1 METIRKDRTIMK
13 HVLILLAL
21 LICSQSALAYKPYLH
36 QQFANKAIEQST
48 NFKYAVHSLWGPEFL
63 EDSFGYWFN
72 PKPDDHL
79 ESIEALIRKQGNYV
93 EMIKFGAF
101 WEDDEKPANQLGLRP
116 FNHFFDPQHNRGLQA
131 DIPVWSMGLLW
142 GYGIIPAGAIYVIL
156 PGPVYGNPSPDWIL
170 EDKHNAYTSL
180 SIMTYEEQK
189 FSYKDA
195 LDYMYDGF
203 TLSDSEERLQSI
215 ADMYQSLGHVLHHVG
230 DMGQPQHTRN
240 DSHCDA
246 CEINDI
252 SGYEVL
258 TGEEGNVK
266 KMLNEAP
273 ELFDRTKYSLE
284 PVMFNSPRDY
294 WINSFGSGM
303 AEFTSENFVTT
314 ESNYRIVKEGTPI
327 KGLDDGTINILHN
340 QYFPKPS
347 SENLIVTTEIVGEVI
362 KGSLFG
368 NLVPD
373 AALDAKM
380 SFIGRNI
387 YDPYTEKS
395 SLHKRMASYSIFAH
409 DLQKNFSLLNPGGAK
424 FLTVNQINHEDRLPI
439 LFPRIVAF
447 SSGLLDFF
455 SKVKIRLIPVD
466 GGDQFEIQNL
476 TPNETV
482 ISGTFEIYDEN
493 SAGVRTLRKSRNLTI
508 AYGETAAVAVPGLSL
523 STSALTL
530 VFKGQVGD
538 DVNTRLYAVGGRYM
552 EYTPRAICSGDKRY
566 ADEGDFIVNY
576 DMGDYPGFIIFDY
589 DAHASKDRFSIMY
602 NGQWVASNGSKAPG
616 PGRLQFYYDP
626 AANGGSRKVTLK
638 ISADDEY
645 SSWSYTMNCPAEE
658 EPEPEDPDECAWKS
672 TYEPNSVIISSED
685 MEPLPVI
692 SLQGTEIVQPTDE
705 AIEYVTNN
713 GSLDS
718 AIEYVNANRSL
729 DYQMYTNYSEAAAGC
744 MAELNSKSSAYWNM
758 VCLKITTGNYRGY
771 RLWYQILGNID
782 GGNRSPSATLHLVP
796 NVVFSGGTYNGQ
808 GAASADCKTYVELY
822 ISQGISNLK
831 GDCDNP
837 IRDTD
842 GRWYVRN
849 YYVSL
854 EGESYCEHR
863 YYWGELICPQ

>member
-1 METIRKDRTIMK
+1 MKRILFFIM
-13 HVLILLAL
+13 L
-21 LICSQSALAYKPYLH
+21 LICSTSAFAYKPYLH
-36 QQFANKAIEQST
+36 QQFADKAIQQST
-48 NFKYAVHSLWGPEFL
+48 NFKYAVNNLWGPEFS
-63 EDSFGYWFN
+63 EDSFSYWFN
-72 PKPDDHL
+72 PKPDVHL
-79 ESIEALIRKQGNYV
+79 ESLEPLIRKQGNYV
-93 EMIKFGAF
+93 EMIKFGAL

-142 GYGIIPAGAIYVIL
+142 GYGIVPAGADYFIL

-170 EDKHNAYTSL
+170 EDKHDAYTSL

-195 LDYMYDGF
+195 LGYMYDGF
-203 TLSDSEERLQSI
+203 TLSTSEERLQSI
-215 ADMYQSLGHVLHHVG
+215 ADMYQSLGHVLHHIG

-246 CEINDI
+246 CPVNDI

-258 TGEEGNVK
+258 TGGEDNVK

-273 ELFDRTKYSLE
+273 GLFDRTQYSLE

-294 WINSFGSGM
+294 WVNSQGSGM

-314 ESNYRIVKEGTPI
+314 ETNYRIVKEGTPI
-327 KGLDDGTINILHN
+327 KGLDNGTINIIPGL
-340 QYFPKPS
+340 YFTKPS
-347 SENLIVTTEIVGEVI
+347 TEDLIVTTEIVGEAI
-362 KGSLFG
+362 KGSIFG

-380 SFIGRNI
+380 GFLGRNI
-387 YDPYTEKS
+387 YDPYTEKY
-395 SLHKRMASYSIFAH
+395 SLHKRMASFSVFAH
-409 DLQKNFSLLNPGGAK
+409 DLQKNFPLLNPGGAR
-424 FLTVNQINHEDRLPI
+424 FLTVNQINHEDRLSI

-455 SKVKIRLIPVD
+455 SKVEIRLIPVD

-476 TPNETV
+476 TRNETE
-482 ISGTFEIYDEN
+482 ISGKFEIYDEN
-493 SAGVRTLRKSRNLTI
+493 SAGVRTLRESRNLTL
-508 AYGETAAVAVPGLSL
+508 AYGETALVTVPGLSS
-523 STSALTL
+523 STKALIL

-538 DVNTRLYAVGGRYM
+538 DVNTRLYAVGGRHIQYNY
-552 EYTPRAICSGDKRY
+552 ENQYCTGNKVISGED
-566 ADEGDFIVNY
+566 DFIGTY
-576 DMGDYPGFIIFDY
+576 DMGHQAGLMTLDY
-589 DAHASKDRFSIMY
+589 DAHGSKDRFAVYY
-602 NGQWVASNGSKAPG
+602 NGQYVASTGSKITG
-616 PGRLQFYYDP
+616 KGKLQFNYDP
-626 AANGGSRKVTLK
+626 AISTKVRIHVDAK
-638 ISADDEY
+638 DEY
-645 SSWSYTMNCPAEE
+645 SAWNFTLQCAVEGE
-658 EPEPEDPDECAWKS
+658 DPEDPDECAWKS
-672 TYEPNSVIISSED
+672 TYEDNSVIISSED

-692 SLQGTEIVQPTDE
+692 SLQGNEEVGTEIVQSME
-705 AIEYVTNN
+705 E
-713 GSLDS
+713 

-729 DYQMYTNYSEAAAGC
+729 DYQMYTNYSEAGAGC
-744 MAELNSKSSAYWNM
+744 EAERNSKSSSYWNM
-758 VCLKITTGNYRGY
+758 VCLQITTGNYRGY

-796 NVVFSGGTYNGQ
+796 NVVFSGGTYDGQ
-808 GAASADCKTYVELY
+808 GAASADCKTYVQLY

-837 IRDTD
+837 IRDDD

-863 YYWGELICPQ
+863 YYWGERLCPQ